1 MMKLS
6 SSIACFCYL
15 FMIIISLY
23 SVEAREVVY
32 NVVTKFG
39 ANPDGKTDTTN
50 SFLNAWK
57 TACNSAGYSSA
68 IIYVPRGKYVL
79 NQAIFKGRCKNNI
92 YITFQIDGIL
102 LSPKD
107 YSVLGK
113 TGKWIAFED
122 VSRVSIKGGTI
133 DARGMALWSCKLAEK
148 KCPAGATQ
156 SLLFSNSKDITITG
170 LTSINSQMFHIVI
183 NGCQNVHMEG
193 VKVKASG
200 KSPNTDGI
208 HVQQSTNV
216 NIISATI
223 MTGDDCI
230 SIGPGTFH
238 LWIEKVVC
246 GPGHGISIGSLG
258 KGFDEP
264 GVQNVTVKS
273 VTFSNTENGLRI
285 KTWGRP
291 SDGFVR
297 GVNFQGARMNNVNN
311 PIIIDQNY
319 CPHNEDCPDQISGV
333 QISDVHYKDISGTS
347 ATRVA
352 VNFDCS
358 SKNPC
363 KDITLQNVKL
373 TYRNQPAH
381 ATCINADGSA
391 SGFVEPASC
400 LSK

>member
-6 SSIACFCYL
+6 SSSACFWYV
-15 FMIIISLY
+15 FMIIMSLY
-23 SVEAREVVY
+23 SVKAREVVY

-39 ANPDGKTDTTN
+39 ANPDGKTDATN
-50 SFLNAWK
+50 SFLIAWK
-57 TACNSAGYSSA
+57 TACNSAGYNSA

-79 NQAIFKGRCKNNI
+79 NQAIFKGQCKNNI

-107 YSVLGK
+107 YSVLGQ

-156 SLLFSNSKDITITG
+156 SLLFSNSKDITVAG

-200 KSPNTDGI
+200 TSPNTDGI
-208 HVQQSTNV
+208 HVQSSTNV
-216 NIISATI
+216 NIIGATI

-297 GVNFQGARMNNVNN
+297 GVNFQGAKMNNVNN

-319 CPHNEDCPDQISGV
+319 CPHNEDCPDQISGI
-333 QISDVHYKDISGTS
+333 QISDVHYKDITGTS

-358 SKNPC
+358 SKKPC
-363 KDITLQNVKL
+363 KDITLENIKL

-400 LSK
+400 LSR